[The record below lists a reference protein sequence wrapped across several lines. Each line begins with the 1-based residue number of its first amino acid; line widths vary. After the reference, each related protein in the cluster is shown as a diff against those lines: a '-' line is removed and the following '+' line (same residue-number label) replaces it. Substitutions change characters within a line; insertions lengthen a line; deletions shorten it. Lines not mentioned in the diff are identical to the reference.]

1 MSIVINRVI
10 AKTATPFAALA
21 WLGSIIII
29 SFAGPFGTFEAKPIG
44 LRLIYWGG
52 LIATAIVLAVTIRE
66 IFRHFFPDASQRSE
80 DISTASGLA
89 LVFGPMVFLIN
100 LALTGEFAPSGVGLL
115 ACILVVLLVSLTV
128 AAVRYALCMPMPPNA
143 STPDLPDISPRDRLL
158 QRLDVPDGVRIRHV
172 ASDNHHVIVRT
183 SDDQSYRVL
192 LRLRDAIR
200 EIDHEAGFC
209 IHRSHWVAIFA
220 IDGLAQDDGRDMVR
234 LTCGKHVPVGPK
246 YRKNLEVSGVLAG
259 GAARK
264 RHGNGAFSRQNGQRP
279 ISHQTGQ
286 RGSAR

>member
-1 MSIVINRVI
+1 MSFVINQVI
-10 AKTATPFAALA
+10 AKIATPFAAIA
-21 WLGSIIII
+21 WLGTTILI

-44 LRLIYWGG
+44 LRFIYWGG

-66 IFRHFFPDASQRSE
+66 TFTHFFPDASQRSE

-100 LALTGEFAPSGVGLL
+100 RALTGEIAPSGVGLL
-115 ACILVVLLVSLTV
+115 ACMMVVLLVSLTV
-128 AAVRYALCMPMPPNA
+128 STIRYAISGPETQNA
-143 STPDLPDISPRDRLL
+143 TTPTAPASSPRDRLL
-158 QRLDVPDGVRIRHV
+158 QRLAVPDGVRIRHV

-220 IDGLAQDDGRDMVR
+220 IDGLAQDNGRDMVR

-246 YRKNLEVSGVLAG
+246 YRENLEMSGILAG
-259 GAARK
+259 GAGRK
-264 RHGNGAFSRQNGQRP
+264 RHGNGAFSGQNGKRP

-286 RGSAR
+286 GGSAR